1 MKKKFFF
8 KNSKVKKLIWEGDLK
23 LKKEREGGREREEG
37 SFIYFIFG
45 LGEIMVY

>member
-8 KNSKVKKLIWEGDLK
+8 KNSKVKKSIWEGDSK

-37 SFIYFIFG
+37 SLIHSIFG
-45 LGEIMVY
+45 LGEIMVH